1 MIEVELVVAGEL
13 ATGVAAAETGSVF
26 DSLALGCQAFGMPSV
41 SSARKTSTG
50 SPSRDEPPVA
60 RRGGAVREALAFCA
74 QPRNLRRTIGIAIVV
89 GIALTL
95 INQGSVIAGG
105 HATAA
110 TWVRCA
116 LNFVVPFLVSNAGL
130 LSARR

>member
-1 MIEVELVVAGEL
+1 
-13 ATGVAAAETGSVF
+13 
-26 DSLALGCQAFGMPSV
+26 MPSV
-41 SSARKTSTG
+41 SSARKAATG

-60 RRGGAVREALAFCA
+60 RRGGAVSEALAFCA

-89 GIALTL
+89 GIVLTL

-110 TWVRCA
+110 TFVRCA
-116 LNFVVPFLVSNAGL
+116 SNFVVPFLVSNAGL